1 MLQWRSKHA
10 VLLLLL
16 VLAVLL
22 VSVGGD
28 LVGIDQFNW

>member
-10 VLLLLL
+10 LLLAL
-16 VLAVLL
+16 VILAALL